1 MTLSLDKTLKQSVH
15 PWRPNAL
22 FLMDLDRF
30 KAVNDTLGHQAG
42 DLLLQ
47 QVARRLERV
56 VGDIGLVG
64 RLGGDEFQILL
75 PGIDARDRL
84 ASWRIGSSP
93 RCRDPMT
100 FRATR

>member
-1 MTLSLDKTLKQSVH
+1 
-15 PWRPNAL
+15 
-22 FLMDLDRF
+22 MDLDRF

-64 RLGGDEFQILL
+64 RLGATSSKSCYPVSMHATGW
-75 PGIDARDRL
+75 PC
-84 ASWRIGSSP
+84 WRIGSSP
-93 RCRDPMT
+93 RCRGPMT